1 MDQPKKGIIRH
12 EALQPLSRHHHHAL
26 FVALQ
31 AKRVGTEKSKLT
43 VQGMKQE
50 VETFW
55 VEGGNQHFQDEE
67 EIVLPV
73 YAKYQAIHH
82 PEIIE
87 MLLEHVK
94 LRSYVQQ
101 ILSTEAEADLIPIM
115 NEFGELLT
123 THVRREERVVFPMIE
138 KDLPEEELQKLAP
151 YLHTNEEES
160 ES

>member
-1 MDQPKKGIIRH
+1 MDQPKKRQIRH

-26 FVALQ
+26 VVALQ
-31 AKRVGTEKSKLT
+31 AKRIGTDKSKLT
-43 VQGMKQE
+43 VDEMKQE
-50 VETFW
+50 IETFW
-55 VEGGNQHFQDEE
+55 KEGGNQHFQEEE

-73 YAKYQAIHH
+73 YAQYKSINH

-94 LRSYVQQ
+94 LRSYVHQ
-101 ILSTEAEADLIPIM
+101 ILTTTDDLIPSM

-123 THVRREERVVFPMIE
+123 THVRREERIVFPMIE
-138 KDLPEEELQKLAP
+138 EDLPEDELQKLAP
-151 YLHTNEEES
+151 YLHTSEEGS